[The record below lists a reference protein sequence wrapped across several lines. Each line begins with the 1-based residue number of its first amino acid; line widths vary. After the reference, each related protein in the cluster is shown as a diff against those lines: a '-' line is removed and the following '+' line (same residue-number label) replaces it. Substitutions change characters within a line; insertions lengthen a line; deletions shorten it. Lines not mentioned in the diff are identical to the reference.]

1 MEAENNT
8 ETVIEQQKEHSL
20 LVCIVNKGCTDLVME
35 AARKA
40 GSRGGTI
47 TTARGTGN
55 PDMASFY
62 GIAIQPEK
70 EMVFIVCETAL
81 KDHIMQKIYDEAGLD
96 TKGQGIIFSLP
107 VTDTVG
113 MSEEDFFEEE
123 TAESGEE
130 QTKEI
135 TE

>member
-1 MEAENNT
+1 MAAAENNEETTVKT
-8 ETVIEQQKEHSL
+8 EKEHSL

-55 PDMASFY
+55 PELASFY

-81 KDHIMQKIYDEAGLD
+81 KDQIMQKISDEAGLES
-96 TKGQGIIFSLP
+96 KGQGIIFSLP

-113 MSEEDFFEEE
+113 MEGQDSEEENSEEE
-123 TAESGEE
+123 NPEE
-130 QTKEI
+130 ASE
-135 TE
+135 